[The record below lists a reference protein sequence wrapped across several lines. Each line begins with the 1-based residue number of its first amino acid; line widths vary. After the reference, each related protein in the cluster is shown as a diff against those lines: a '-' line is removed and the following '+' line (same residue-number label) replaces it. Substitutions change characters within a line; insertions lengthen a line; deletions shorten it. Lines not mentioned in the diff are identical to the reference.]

1 MKRYIVGLAVAVAA
15 IGTTVFSVSAS
26 AAPKADTILVGISA
40 AKTGILGPYD
50 LQAGQL
56 FQLRIE
62 QLNKAGGVLGKQI
75 KVKWIDTKSD
85 KPTAAT
91 NASELISQG
100 AVAILT
106 TCDFDFSFPATQAE
120 GSKKVLG
127 SASARP
133 RPRLPRPRSSVSTAA
148 RWARIG
154 RRGRRDGG
162 VVPRAQADLKRAW
175 IVKDLSLEYS
185 KATAD
190 YFKARWK
197 QLGGTVCGED
207 TFTAG
212 DNLDLS
218 ANTTRLRGAVSKC
231 DVIYDGSWNPFGA
244 QFVRAVRDAGI
255 KTTIITNASVNGLPV
270 VQNNP
275 KLSNFYALGFACLNT
290 YCTGSK
296 NPEVAKVNAAFKAK
310 YGQPIGNHYA
320 LPGYELADAL
330 VAAIKKAGSTDGTK
344 LSSALYDSGLKI
356 KTFAGPMAFTK
367 KCHRPQA
374 AIFTVEQYTNGKDK
388 QIDTVSVKKV
398 PSIGDGSPCSGNQP
412 AQVTRHGTTN
422 STIDHDRRRP
432 QARAAGR
439 GADPRPL
446 RRRQGRRRSRSD
458 ARSGRDHGLD
468 RAERRGQDDVHERR
482 LEFVPR
488 TSGRVILGASD
499 VTSWPRIASPR
510 PGSCARSRTS
520 RRFPN

>member
-1 MKRYIVGLAVAVAA
+1 MKRYIVGLAAALALVA
-15 IGTTVFSVSAS
+15 TTVFSVSAT

-40 AKTGILGPYD
+40 ARTGILAPYD
-50 LQAGQL
+50 LQASQL
-56 FQLRIE
+56 FQLRI
-62 QLNKAGGVLGKQI
+62 QQINKAGGVLGKQI

-91 NASELISQG
+91 NAQELISQG

-106 TCDFDFSFPATQAE
+106 TCDFDFSFPATQAA

-127 SASARP
+127 LSLCASSPKAATP
-133 RPRLPRPRSSVSTAA
+133 AIVSQYGGSMGLGSDTEGTAMA
-148 RWARIG
+148 EWF
-154 RRGRRDGG
+154 
-162 VVPRAQADLKRAW
+162 RAHKPSLKRAW

-218 ANTTRLRGAVSKC
+218 SNVTRLRGAVSKC
-231 DVIYDGSWNPFGA
+231 DIIYDGSWNPFGA
-244 QFVRAVRDAGI
+244 QYVRAVRDAGI
-255 KTTIITNASVNGLPV
+255 KTTILTNASVNGLPV

-275 KLSNFYALGFACLNT
+275 GLSNFYALGFACLNT

-296 NPEVAKVNAAFKAK
+296 NPEVAKVNAQFKAK

-344 LSSALYDSGLKI
+344 IATALYGSGLKI
-356 KTFAGPMAFTK
+356 KTFAGDMAFTA
-367 KCHRPQA
+367 KCHRPQP
-374 AIFTVEQYTNGKDK
+374 AIYTVELYTGGKDK
-388 QIDTVSVKKV
+388 QIDTTAVKKI
-398 PSIGDGSPCSGNQP
+398 PNIGDGSPCSGVQP
-412 AQVTRHGTTN
+412 KLK
-422 STIDHDRRRP
+422 S
-432 QARAAGR
+432 
-439 GADPRPL
+439 
-446 RRRQGRRRSRSD
+446 
-458 ARSGRDHGLD
+458 
-468 RAERRGQDDVHERR
+468 
-482 LEFVPR
+482 
-488 TSGRVILGASD
+488 
-499 VTSWPRIASPR
+499 
-510 PGSCARSRTS
+510 
-520 RRFPN
+520 

>member
-1 MKRYIVGLAVAVAA
+1 MKRYIVGLAVAIAA
-15 IGTTVFSVSAS
+15 IGTTAFSVSAS
-26 AAPKADTILVGISA
+26 AAPKADTILIGISA
-40 AKTGILGPYD
+40 AKTGILAPYD

-56 FQLRIE
+56 FQLRID
-62 QLNKAGGVLGKQI
+62 QINKAGGVLGKQL

-91 NASELISQG
+91 NASELVGQG
-100 AVAILT
+100 AVAVLT
-106 TCDFDFSFPATQAE
+106 TCDFDFSFPATQAA
-120 GSKKVLG
+120 GAKKVLALSLCASSPKAATPAIVGQYGG
-127 SASARP
+127 SMGLGSD
-133 RPRLPRPRSSVSTAA
+133 TE
-148 RWARIG
+148 
-154 RRGRRDGG
+154 G
-162 VVPRAQADLKRAW
+162 VAMAEWFRAHKPALKRAW

-218 ANTTRLRGAVSKC
+218 SNVTRLRGAASKC

-244 QFVRAVRDAGI
+244 QYVRAVRDAGI

-275 KLSNFYALGFACLNT
+275 GLNDFYALGFACLNT
-290 YCTGSK
+290 YCKGSK
-296 NPEVAKVNAAFKAK
+296 NPQVAKVNAQFKAK

-344 LSSALYDSGLKI
+344 ISAALYDSGLKI

-388 QIDTVSVKKV
+388 QIDSVSVKKV

-412 AQVTRHGTTN
+412 VK
-422 STIDHDRRRP
+422 
-432 QARAAGR
+432 
-439 GADPRPL
+439 
-446 RRRQGRRRSRSD
+446 
-458 ARSGRDHGLD
+458 
-468 RAERRGQDDVHERR
+468 
-482 LEFVPR
+482 
-488 TSGRVILGASD
+488 
-499 VTSWPRIASPR
+499 
-510 PGSCARSRTS
+510 
-520 RRFPN
+520 